1 MQVAGVLVL
10 SYLIGAVPSGLL
22 VVKAFLGVDIRQ
34 YGSGNVGTINVFRL
48 GGVPLAVVVLAADV
62 LKGLL
67 AVELAQYLGF
77 SPILVVAAGLLAIA
91 GHNWSVFLSFG
102 GGKGV
107 ATTVGV
113 LLGLAAG
120 VGLLVAATWLL
131 VVLLTRISSLGSMSG
146 VVLSPLYMWLLGQ
159 PPEYFWFAVIAAVFV
174 VYRHK
179 ENIRRLLEGKELKIN
194 EKIDTGKK

>member
-1 MQVAGVLVL
+1 MQVVGVLAL
-10 SYLIGAVPSGLL
+10 SYLIGAFPSGLL

-67 AVELAQYLGF
+67 AVELAQYLGL
-77 SPILVVAAGLLAIA
+77 SPLLVVAAGLLAIT

-146 VVLSPLYMWLLGQ
+146 VALSPLYMWLLGQ
-159 PPEYFWFAVIAAVFV
+159 PPEFFWFAVIAAVFV